1 MTGAPDPRHE
11 VEDEP
16 MTDRTPRGPTGTTT
30 CIVQRR
36 RAEGH
41 TGTLKCAHGSSRGS
55 RHRRGVMGG
64 GCELYISKV
73 LTALRHHDTP
83 RHLRRGTVSESKL
96 PVGRS
101 HSHWGWGYSTPKT
114 PGRRA
119 THTDAVSTRGP
130 LDPLTRNQLDK
141 PPGISVIFFRIPF
154 ASPTCAAAASCCVWC
169 TKNDLALVNGARA
182 RPSVYGA
189 PVARGARPL
198 RP

>member
-1 MTGAPDPRHE
+1 MTGAPDPRH
-11 VEDEP
+11 DR
-16 MTDRTPRGPTGTTT
+16 DRTPRGPTGGTTA
-30 CIVQRR
+30 CIVHMIVQRA
-36 RAEGH
+36 RAHRHTHRSH
-41 TGTLKCAHGSSRGS
+41 TGLRTS

-83 RHLRRGTVSESKL
+83 RHLRRGTVTESKL
-96 PVGRS
+96 PSDVHTATGVIIR
-101 HSHWGWGYSTPKT
+101 HPRH
-114 PGRRA
+114 RA
-119 THTDAVSTRGP
+119 GAHTHTGAVSTSSGTPGP
-130 LDPLTRNQLDK
+130 PYPKLDQ

-182 RPSVYGA
+182 RPSVCGA